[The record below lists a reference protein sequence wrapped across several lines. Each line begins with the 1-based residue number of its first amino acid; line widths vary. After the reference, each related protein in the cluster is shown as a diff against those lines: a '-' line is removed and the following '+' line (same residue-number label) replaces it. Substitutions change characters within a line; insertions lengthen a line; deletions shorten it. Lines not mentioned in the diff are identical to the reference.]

1 MGIKY
6 VCRSETAT
14 CRAYASGGRPA
25 AVSAMDAR
33 DVSSMTAFVAAA
45 ASGACAASRCENSE
59 SRPSTCR
66 NMTNPPH
73 YERVVRHKCLIGRG
87 ALI

>member
-1 MGIKY
+1 MGIRY

-33 DVSSMTAFVAAA
+33 DVSSMTALVAAA

-66 NMTNPPH
+66 NQNKSPCFPPLDKNR
-73 YERVVRHKCLIGRG
+73 RVSGHG
-87 ALI
+87 ALV